1 MIFFVGKC
9 LLVYKLIVIVG
20 LKWLLEIW
28 LIVKV
33 IVRMVRLNVNV
44 MLVKLMFN
52 FGKFAV
58 SIVLLQLLKIS

>member
-52 FGKFAV
+52 FGKFVV
-58 SIVLLQLLKIS
+58 SIVLL

>member
-9 LLVYKLIVIVG
+9 SLVYKLIVIVG

-52 FGKFAV
+52 FGKFVV
-58 SIVLLQLLKIS
+58 SIVLL

>member
-58 SIVLLQLLKIS
+58 SIVLL